1 MLQKHNSQKK
11 YVSEF
16 LFHKVADLGPA
27 SLSKRNRGTGA
38 FLQVLQNF
46 LISCFLILVITEAN
60 TLNKAKT

>member
-16 LFHKVADLGPA
+16 LFHKVADLGPV

-38 FLQVLQNF
+38 FL
-46 LISCFLILVITEAN
+46 
-60 TLNKAKT
+60 